1 MTATA
6 KPVQA
11 AGAASAVH
19 SAGWRRTLDNALIV
33 TRREVRDSFRD
44 WRIIVPI
51 IILTV
56 FFPFLAQEVATRFS
70 NYLAGFG
77 AEIIGERNI
86 PFLLMVIGFFPISIS
101 LVIALETF
109 VGEKERR
116 SLEPLLSTP
125 LTNTELYIGKTLA
138 AMIPPLLASYVGM
151 GFYLL
156 LALTGELQWRPPAML
171 IAQIIVLTTVQA
183 LVMVAGAVVV
193 SSQTTSTRAANLLA
207 SFIIIPMAMLTT
219 GESLIMFLAPDADS
233 PLGIGALWAIAAG
246 MAVVVVLLLRVGSSV
261 FNREELLG
269 RTIDELNLRGTLAR
283 LWRSVRAVGPALKP
297 ARSLG
302 EWYRRG
308 VWGSV
313 RRLGLAV
320 PVTALVFTVTTVVGY
335 GIGMQPEWRLPLPE
349 GGPGAATETFKAL
362 LNAPTQTG
370 ALLFIVW
377 QNGRVLLA
385 AAILSIFT
393 FGTAALILTPAAYA
407 ILGYVLAQLVLA
419 GYDLSFFA
427 AAVLTHGVI
436 EIPVIALATAAALRL
451 GAVVTRP
458 PRGMTVGQ
466 AWFLAF
472 GDAAKIGLGLVL
484 PGLIL
489 AAFLEAFITPAVV
502 LTVLSAAGG

>member
-1 MTATA
+1 MAATA
-6 KPVQA
+6 ERIQT
-11 AGAASAVH
+11 AGAAAAGRE
-19 SAGWRRTLDNALIV
+19 AGWRRTLHNALIV
-33 TRREVRDSFRD
+33 TRREVRDSLRD

-51 IILTV
+51 VILTI

-151 GFYLL
+151 GFYLA
-156 LALTGELQWRPPAML
+156 LALTGALQWRPPAML
-171 IAQIIVLTTVQA
+171 IAQIVVLTTVQA
-183 LVMVAGAVVV
+183 LVMVTGAVVV

-233 PLGIGALWAIAAG
+233 PTGIGALWAIAAG
-246 MAVVVVLLLRVGSSV
+246 MTVVVALLLRVGNSV

-269 RTIDELNLRGTLAR
+269 RTIDELNLRGTLVR
-283 LWRSVRAVGPALKP
+283 LWRSVRAVDTTLTP

-320 PVTALVFTVTTVVGY
+320 PVTALVFAAALAAGYIVGQ
-335 GIGMQPEWRLPLPE
+335 QPEWRLPLPE
-349 GGPGAATETFKAL
+349 GGLSAAAGSFEKL
-362 LNAPTQTG
+362 LNTSTQTG

-385 AAILSIFT
+385 AAILAIFT

-407 ILGYVLAQLVLA
+407 VLGYALAQIVLA

-427 AAVLTHGVI
+427 AAVLIHGVV
-436 EIPVIALATAAALRL
+436 EIPAIVLATAAALRL

-472 GDAAKIGLGLVL
+472 GDAAKIGFGLVL
-484 PGLIL
+484 PGLIV
-489 AAFLEAFITPAVV
+489 AAFLEAFVTPGVV
-502 LTVLSAAGG
+502 LAVLSAAGV